1 MESTMNTSEPKE
13 PSFITI
19 LGRAFTIM
27 EELLKS
33 DKPLGVSE
41 LARLTGIPKANTFR
55 IMKTLEELKAVS
67 PKEDGYILG
76 SKMIEL
82 GAGAKHNDEFMLVAK
97 PYLLKLSKTCEETVN
112 LGIMFQDYVLFI
124 HTELAEQRSLVAS
137 LPPVTPLYCCSVGKI
152 FLAYQTNKELEH
164 YFKVHHPIKR
174 TINTRTTKEALL
186 QESEKIRRDGIAHD
200 HEEYDY
206 GLSCIAAPIFL
217 GENLAAG
224 ISLSGPTSRL
234 QYKGYAFLEKELK
247 ATAEALSKE
256 ATLKKVVL
264 PDLS

>member
-1 MESTMNTSEPKE
+1 
-13 PSFITI
+13 
-19 LGRAFTIM
+19 M

-97 PYLLKLSKTCEETVN
+97 PYLQKLSKTCEETVN

>member
-1 MESTMNTSEPKE
+1 MNTSEPKE

-82 GAGAKHNDEFMLVAK
+82 GAGAKHNDDFMLVAK
-97 PYLLKLSKTCEETVN
+97 PYLQKLSKTCEETVN

>member
-1 MESTMNTSEPKE
+1 MNTSEPKE

-97 PYLLKLSKTCEETVN
+97 PYLQKLSKTCEETVN

-264 PDLS
+264 PGLS

>member
-1 MESTMNTSEPKE
+1 MNTSEPKE

-97 PYLLKLSKTCEETVN
+97 PYLQKLSKTCEETVN

-256 ATLKKVVL
+256 ATLKKGVL

>member
-1 MESTMNTSEPKE
+1 MNTSEPKE

-97 PYLLKLSKTCEETVN
+97 PYLQKLSKTCEETVT

>member
-1 MESTMNTSEPKE
+1 MNTSEPKG

-97 PYLLKLSKTCEETVN
+97 PYLQKLSKTCEETVN

>member
-1 MESTMNTSEPKE
+1 MNTSEPKE

-55 IMKTLEELKAVS
+55 IMKTLEEY
-67 PKEDGYILG
+67 GYILG

-97 PYLLKLSKTCEETVN
+97 PYLQKLSKTCEETVN

>member
-1 MESTMNTSEPKE
+1 MNTSEPKE

-97 PYLLKLSKTCEETVN
+97 PYLQKLSKTCEETVN

-124 HTELAEQRSLVAS
+124 HTEFAEQRSLVAS

>member
-1 MESTMNTSEPKE
+1 MNTSEPKE

-33 DKPLGVSE
+33 VKPLGVSE

-97 PYLLKLSKTCEETVN
+97 PYLQKLSKTCEETVN

>member
-1 MESTMNTSEPKE
+1 MNTSEPKE

-97 PYLLKLSKTCEETVN
+97 PYLQKLSKTCEETVN

-264 PDLS
+264 PDPS

>member
-1 MESTMNTSEPKE
+1 MNTSEPKE

-97 PYLLKLSKTCEETVN
+97 PYLQKLSKTCEETVN
-112 LGIMFQDYVLFI
+112 LGIMFQDYVLSI

>member
-1 MESTMNTSEPKE
+1 MNTSEPKE

-27 EELLKS
+27 EDLLKS

-97 PYLLKLSKTCEETVN
+97 PYLQKLSKTCEETVN

>member
-1 MESTMNTSEPKE
+1 MNTSEPKE

-33 DKPLGVSE
+33 DTPLGVSE

-97 PYLLKLSKTCEETVN
+97 PYLQKLSKTCEETVN

>member
-1 MESTMNTSEPKE
+1 MNTSEPKE

-97 PYLLKLSKTCEETVN
+97 PYLQKLSKTCEETVN
-112 LGIMFQDYVLFI
+112 LGIMFQDHVLFI

>member
-1 MESTMNTSEPKE
+1 MNTSEPKE

-97 PYLLKLSKTCEETVN
+97 PYLQKLSKTCEETVN

-234 QYKGYAFLEKELK
+234 QYKRYAFLEKELK

>member
-1 MESTMNTSEPKE
+1 MNTSEPKE

-97 PYLLKLSKTCEETVN
+97 PYLQKLSKTCEETVN

>member
-1 MESTMNTSEPKE
+1 MNTSEPKE

-97 PYLLKLSKTCEETVN
+97 PYLQKLSKTCEETVN

-164 YFKVHHPIKR
+164 YFKVHHPIKL

>member
-1 MESTMNTSEPKE
+1 MNTSEPKE

-97 PYLLKLSKTCEETVN
+97 PYLQKLSKTCEETVN

-124 HTELAEQRSLVAS
+124 HTELAEHRPLVAS

>member
-1 MESTMNTSEPKE
+1 MNTSEPKE

-97 PYLLKLSKTCEETVN
+97 PYLQKLSKTCEETVN

-200 HEEYDY
+200 HEY

>member
-1 MESTMNTSEPKE
+1 MNTSEPKE

-33 DKPLGVSE
+33 GKPLGVSE

-97 PYLLKLSKTCEETVN
+97 PYLQKLSKTCEETVN

>member
-1 MESTMNTSEPKE
+1 MNTSEPKE

-97 PYLLKLSKTCEETVN
+97 PYLQKLSKTCEETVN

-124 HTELAEQRSLVAS
+124 HTELTEQRSLVAS

>member
-1 MESTMNTSEPKE
+1 MNTSEPKE

-82 GAGAKHNDEFMLVAK
+82 GAGAKHNDEFVLVAK
-97 PYLLKLSKTCEETVN
+97 PYLQKLSKTCEETVN

>member
-1 MESTMNTSEPKE
+1 MNTSEPKE

-97 PYLLKLSKTCEETVN
+97 PYLQKLSKTCEETVN

-200 HEEYDY
+200 HEEYDC

>member
-1 MESTMNTSEPKE
+1 MNTSEPKE

-97 PYLLKLSKTCEETVN
+97 PYLQKLSKTCEETVN

-124 HTELAEQRSLVAS
+124 HTELAERRSLVAS

>member
-1 MESTMNTSEPKE
+1 MNTSEPKE

-97 PYLLKLSKTCEETVN
+97 PYLQKLSKTCEETVN

-206 GLSCIAAPIFL
+206 GLSCIAASIFL

>member
-1 MESTMNTSEPKE
+1 MNTSEPKE

-97 PYLLKLSKTCEETVN
+97 PYLQKLSKTCEETVN

-124 HTELAEQRSLVAS
+124 HTELAEQSSLVAS

>member
-1 MESTMNTSEPKE
+1 MNTSEPKE

-27 EELLKS
+27 EKLLKS

-97 PYLLKLSKTCEETVN
+97 PYLQKLSKTCEETVN

>member
-1 MESTMNTSEPKE
+1 MNTSEPKE

-97 PYLLKLSKTCEETVN
+97 PYLQKLSKTCEETVN

-137 LPPVTPLYCCSVGKI
+137 LPPVTPLYCCSVEKI

>member
-1 MESTMNTSEPKE
+1 MNTSEPKE

-97 PYLLKLSKTCEETVN
+97 PYLQKLSMTCEETVN

>member
-1 MESTMNTSEPKE
+1 MNTSEPKE

-97 PYLLKLSKTCEETVN
+97 PYLQKLSKTCEETVN

-224 ISLSGPTSRL
+224 ISLSGTTSRL

>member
-1 MESTMNTSEPKE
+1 MNTSEPKE

-76 SKMIEL
+76 SKMFEL

-97 PYLLKLSKTCEETVN
+97 PYLQKLSKTCEETVN

>member
-1 MESTMNTSEPKE
+1 MNTSEPKE

-97 PYLLKLSKTCEETVN
+97 PYLQKLSKTCEETVN

-247 ATAEALSKE
+247 ATADALSKE

>member
-1 MESTMNTSEPKE
+1 MNTSEPKE

-82 GAGAKHNDEFMLVAK
+82 GAGAKLNDEFMLVAK
-97 PYLLKLSKTCEETVN
+97 PYLQKLSKTCEETVN

>member
-1 MESTMNTSEPKE
+1 MNTSEPKE

-82 GAGAKHNDEFMLVAK
+82 GAGAKHNDEFMLVASHLDAWQ
-97 PYLLKLSKTCEETVN
+97 PGVTCNATVN

>member
-1 MESTMNTSEPKE
+1 MNTSEPKE

-97 PYLLKLSKTCEETVN
+97 PYLQKLSKTCEETVN

-137 LPPVTPLYCCSVGKI
+137 LPPVTPLYCCSVRKI

>member
-1 MESTMNTSEPKE
+1 MNTSEPKE

-82 GAGAKHNDEFMLVAK
+82 GAGAKHNDEFILVAK
-97 PYLLKLSKTCEETVN
+97 PYLQKLSKTCEETVN

>member
-1 MESTMNTSEPKE
+1 MNTSEPKE

-97 PYLLKLSKTCEETVN
+97 PYLQKLSKTCEETVN

-247 ATAEALSKE
+247 ATTEALSKE

>member
-1 MESTMNTSEPKE
+1 MNTSEPKE

-97 PYLLKLSKTCEETVN
+97 PYLQKLSKTCEETVN

-256 ATLKKVVL
+256 AHLKKVVL

>member
-1 MESTMNTSEPKE
+1 MNTSEPKE

-82 GAGAKHNDEFMLVAK
+82 GAGAKQNDEFMLVAK
-97 PYLLKLSKTCEETVN
+97 PYLQKLSKTCEETVN